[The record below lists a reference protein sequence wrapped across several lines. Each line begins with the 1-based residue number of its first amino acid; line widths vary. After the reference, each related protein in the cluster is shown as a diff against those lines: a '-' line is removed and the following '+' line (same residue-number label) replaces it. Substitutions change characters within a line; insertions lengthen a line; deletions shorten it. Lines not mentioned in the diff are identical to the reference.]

1 MEVAGRLAA
10 LKAGQ
15 DIRLEDIADLGY
27 QTGLFDQRKKEQQ
40 LRAMLDGINRARER
54 CLEGALGMCE
64 QCGRDRPVEVVN
76 ECPWKLQCMECDS

>member
-27 QTGLFDQRKKEQQ
+27 QTGLFDQRKKEQI
-40 LRAMLDGINRARER
+40 G
-54 CLEGALGMCE
+54 LEKTTL
-64 QCGRDRPVEVVN
+64 
-76 ECPWKLQCMECDS
+76 K